1 MPGRLTGIYPMLRP
15 SEMGRAV
22 TPWGIPPCTN
32 SQDKLRLEPRL
43 QGVIVP
49 DEPEVQQGVTGSL
62 ALEEMVVV
70 HLL

>member
-22 TPWGIPPCTN
+22 TPWGIPPCTT

-49 DEPEVQQGVTGSL
+49 DEPEVQQGVTGFL